1 MADVG
6 NLVAKLTLDTAEFS
20 KGAGEIK
27 GMCSDLASG
36 VGNVLGGVTA
46 AVGAAVTA
54 AAAGVTSL
62 VKQSVEGFAE
72 YEQLVG
78 GAQKIFD
85 EMDYSVIAEDA
96 SNAWQTMNI
105 SASQYLEMINSV
117 GASFA
122 ATMGDQTGYETA
134 KQGMQ
139 AIADYASGTGR
150 NVDLLNEK
158 YAALTRSTGTY
169 QSIADNFTGILPAT
183 SAGFLEQAQAA
194 GLLSDKYKKLTD
206 VPIAE

>member
-27 GMCSDLASG
+27 NLASDLASG

-46 AVGAAVTA
+46 AVGAAATA
-54 AAAGVTSL
+54 AAAGVASL

-134 KQGMQ
+134 KQGM
-139 AIADYASGTGR
+139 
-150 NVDLLNEK
+150 
-158 YAALTRSTGTY
+158 
-169 QSIADNFTGILPAT
+169 
-183 SAGFLEQAQAA
+183 
-194 GLLSDKYKKLTD
+194 
-206 VPIAE
+206 